1 MGGGGARQIT
11 ATYCKIPMK
20 PLVQKTQQGSQKQA
34 TGIAIEG
41 AMQRFNNMTAQCLLQ
56 LKVTNHT
63 SEPLRDFV
71 FKMNV
76 NHFGFTVDEGVPQGF
91 VVGPGCTAAS
101 SLTRTSGHSPQGRGV
116 DVLVLI
122 SDSKWHA
129 RRLRLAPSWRLWRGL

>member
-1 MGGGGARQIT
+1 MAQSQPADGSPLDILDGIGADVMGGGGARQIT

-63 SEPLRDFV
+63 SEPLMDFV

-91 VVGPGCTAAS
+91 VVGPGCTAE
-101 SLTRTSGHSPQGRGV
+101 TS
-116 DVLVLI
+116 VLCTPT
-122 SDSKWHA
+122 A
-129 RRLRLAPSWRLWRGL
+129 ANA